1 MAGTIR
7 ILIAKPGLDGHDKG
21 AKVVAQA
28 LKDAGMDVIYTG
40 LHQSVEDI
48 VNAALRED
56 VDVVGLSILSG
67 THLSICE
74 KVIRQ
79 MREKGIGHKMVVVGG
94 VIPEHDMPRLRE
106 MGVKG
111 VFPNGT
117 TFDAI
122 ISFLKENLAGPR

>member
-1 MAGTIR
+1 
-7 ILIAKPGLDGHDKG
+7 
-21 AKVVAQA
+21 
-28 LKDAGMDVIYTG
+28 
-40 LHQSVEDI
+40 VEDI

-111 VFPNGT
+111 IFPNGT